1 VSSLVEQKFGAAA
14 ADYAASS
21 VHAHGPSLARTVAL
35 VGPQPDWTVID
46 VATGAGHT
54 ALAFA
59 PLVKSVLATDVT
71 QEMLEQARTLAAE
84 RGISNL
90 ETARMD
96 AASLTPADDTFNLV
110 TCRLAAHHFPDPA
123 AFVAE
128 AWRVL
133 VPGGTFA
140 LIDNISPEPSAEA
153 MAYNMYETLRDPS
166 HARCLALAEWLEL
179 LQAKGFADL
188 SHEVLDQD
196 IAFDPWAARMRCDA
210 GTVIALRGMLA
221 REPLHTVLKP
231 RTTDDGEFFTLKEAI
246 IVARKGAHA

>member
-1 VSSLVEQKFGAAA
+1 MSSLVEQKFGAAA

-21 VHAHGPSLARTVAL
+21 VHAHGPSLARTIAL
-35 VGPQPDWTVID
+35 VAPQSDWTVLD

-71 QEMLEQARTLAAE
+71 QEMLEQARSLAAE
-84 RGISNL
+84 RGLSNF

-96 AASLTPADDTFNLV
+96 AAALSAADETFHLV

-123 AFVAE
+123 AFVDE

-140 LIDNISPEPSAEA
+140 LVDNISPDQSAES
-153 MAYNMYETLRDPS
+153 MAYNIFETLRDPS
-166 HARCLALAEWLEL
+166 HVRCLALGEWLAL
-179 LQAKGFADL
+179 LQTKAFTDPR
-188 SHEVLDQD
+188 SEVLDQD
-196 IAFDPWAARMRCDA
+196 IAFDPWVARMRCDA
-210 GTVIALRGMLA
+210 GAVVALRAMLA
-221 REPLHTVLKP
+221 REPLHTLLNP
-231 RTTDDGEFFTLKEAI
+231 RTADDGDVFTLKEAI
-246 IVARKGAHA
+246 IVVRKGARA